1 MFRTLWNDF
10 NDLQKKLL
18 LAVIFI
24 TPIYILLMFWF
35 DNVLIPAFI
44 LLPIYLIVTKIKN
57 VIETKKQLAET
68 KKQLAEFE
76 RINKIS
82 VPELKKIWKESKI
95 IHRKYFRTYIDYGF
109 GLSPSENHHNKTIER
124 IENYEREENFKK
136 TGLRMTDSELKKHMA
151 KVENE
156 KRLNKKYGKEIAD
169 KIINNE
175 LWIGMTKDIL
185 REVKGKA
192 DHKTEKMSRGKKRE
206 EFFYERYTNRLG
218 NDSYKFRVVVLN
230 DEVDGWN
237 DID

>member
-10 NDLQKKLL
+10 NDFQKKLL

-57 VIETKKQLAET
+57 VIETKKQLAE
-68 KKQLAEFE
+68 FE

-95 IHRKYFRTYIDYGF
+95 IHRKYFMTYIDHGANTPY
-109 GLSPSENHHNKTIER
+109 ENHHNKTIER